1 MAMIEL
7 KGLHRVKSG
16 GREYVYAWRGGP
28 RIKAR
33 PVGGPSFMAEYNE
46 AVASRRG
53 DDSTKFRAVITRY
66 RASESFAG
74 LADTTRRVWGRWLD
88 RIGTH
93 FGELSI
99 KQFDRPERI
108 RPLIRKWRSTWLAQP
123 RTADYGMQVLSRVL
137 SFAVEDGLIASN
149 PCEGIKQ
156 LYSTNRAEIIWTE
169 ADIAQLRSAATAEI
183 MHAVDLAANTGLRPA
198 DLFRLSWSHVGED
211 AIVITTSKSRHK
223 KEAVIPLHDDLR
235 ALLKRIPKRSTV
247 VLTNSRDHRPWKGF
261 SSSFAAAMEEAKMGD
276 RDLHFY
282 DLRGTAATRFYLAGL
297 PERVIAE
304 IMGWE
309 EETVGR
315 IIRRY
320 VDRQAA
326 VKATIL
332 QMKKAKRRTG
342 SVKSGVKSRSEPGV

>member
-1 MAMIEL
+1 MVEL

-28 RIKAR
+28 QIKAR
-33 PVGGPSFMAEYNE
+33 PIGGASFLAEYNE
-46 AVASRRG
+46 AVASRHQG
-53 DDSTKFRAVITRY
+53 DASKFRAIINLY
-66 RASESFAG
+66 RASDAFTG
-74 LADTTRRVWGRWLD
+74 LADSTRRVWGRWLD
-88 RIGTH
+88 RLGTD
-93 FGELSI
+93 FGDLGI
-99 KQFDRPERI
+99 RQFDRPERI
-108 RPLIRKWRSTWLAQP
+108 RPIIRQWRAKRASQP

-137 SFAVEDGLIASN
+137 SFAVDAGKITSN
-149 PCEGIKQ
+149 PCDGIKQ
-156 LYSTNRAEIIWTE
+156 IYSTNRAEIIWTE
-169 ADIAQLRSAATAEI
+169 SDIAQLRAAASTEV
-183 MHAVDLAANTGLRPA
+183 MHAVDLAAATGLRPA
-198 DLFRLSWSHVGED
+198 DLFRLSWSHIGPD
-211 AIVITTSKSRHK
+211 AIVITTSKSRHR
-223 KEAVIPLHDDLR
+223 KEAVIPLYDDLR

-261 SSSFAAAMEEAKMGD
+261 SSSFTGAMEDAKMQD

-297 PERVIAE
+297 SERVIAE

-309 EETVGR
+309 EETVGK

-332 QMKKAKRRTG
+332 QMNRAKRRTG
-342 SVKSGVKSRSEPGV
+342 AVKSGVKSRPEGGE